1 MATTN
6 WRLSDQAVDENMGYA
21 NKSSTSIALAS
32 LCNEDNLAAEP
43 ESGHPYRVR
52 VVGCPIRGLTPVA
65 IVLEDLDRCFDGD
78 FTALSNY
85 VLKMCLSLK
94 PCIDYRY
101 VQFYLYRYSN
111 HFWPYFS
118 VFQLL
123 CINRKHFFFVM

>member
-94 PCIDYRY
+94 SCIGTYN
-101 VQFYLYRYSN
+101 FT
-111 HFWPYFS
+111 
-118 VFQLL
+118 
-123 CINRKHFFFVM
+123 CILVLGTWY